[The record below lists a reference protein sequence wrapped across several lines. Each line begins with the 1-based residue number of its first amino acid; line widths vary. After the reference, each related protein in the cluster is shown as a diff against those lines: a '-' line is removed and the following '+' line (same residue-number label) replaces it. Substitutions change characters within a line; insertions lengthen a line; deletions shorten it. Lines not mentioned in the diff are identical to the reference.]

1 VNEKSAATG
10 DAKQNT
16 QGAKKKNTFM
26 WIRSQWT
33 LSKEGCYY
41 L

>member
-26 WIRSQWT
+26 
-33 LSKEGCYY
+33 
-41 L
+41 